1 MENGGIA
8 LELSVVQLALLAV
21 VGMIA
26 ALVCKKQQIE
36 VSTMI
41 SLAVCLILMFFMVQ
55 AFDELV
61 VFIQELSGYMNLE
74 YVGVLLKLIGIAYV
88 CEFASGLCK
97 DAGYQAIS
105 GQIEMVGRVG
115 MMIITIPVM
124 KGILDMIQQLLI

>member
-61 VFIQELSGYMNLE
+61 IFIQELSGYMNLE

>member
-8 LELSVVQLALLAV
+8 LELSIVQLALLAV

-61 VFIQELSGYMNLE
+61 IFIQELSGYMNLE

>member
-1 MENGGIA
+1 M
-8 LELSVVQLALLAV
+8 ELSVVQLALLAV

-61 VFIQELSGYMNLE
+61 IFIQELSGYMNLE

>member
-1 MENGGIA
+1 M
-8 LELSVVQLALLAV
+8 ELSIVQLALLAV

-61 VFIQELSGYMNLE
+61 IFIQELSGYMNLE

>member
-1 MENGGIA
+1 M
-8 LELSVVQLALLAV
+8 ELSIVQLALLAV